1 MLSLSYELSFLF
13 VICNDMQRNDTHTL
27 FQMGFKDELKVKWQH
42 YQTIKFTVC

>member
-1 MLSLSYELSFLF
+1 MRG
-13 VICNDMQRNDTHTL
+13 VVTDHMQRNDTHTL